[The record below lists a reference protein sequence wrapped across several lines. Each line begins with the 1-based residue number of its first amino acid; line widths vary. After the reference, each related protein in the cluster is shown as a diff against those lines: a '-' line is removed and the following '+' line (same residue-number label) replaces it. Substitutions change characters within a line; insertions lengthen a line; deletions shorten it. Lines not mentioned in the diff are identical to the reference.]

1 MPRPRKQGERYRCGK
16 LKPNQHPQDTTANR
30 RQYAIS
36 LGKPLNMGTVQ
47 AHLFAHK
54 KLNEEQWKTADWY
67 QDEYA
72 RYQKA
77 LRSPGAPREGTL
89 NGNGYVDE
97 ELHEAR
103 VRRQIQR
110 FERMRGKL
118 SKLQLNALEM
128 IELQQMDLSLQD
140 DLKSALDAIHKHR
153 A

>member
-1 MPRPRKQGERYRCGK
+1 MGRRKLAGERYACGK
-16 LKPNQHPQDTTANR
+16 RKPNQHEQDTSANR
-30 RQYAIS
+30 DQYAVS

-47 AHLFAHK
+47 AQLWRHK
-54 KLNEEQWKTADWY
+54 KLSEQQWKTADWY

-77 LRSPGAPREGTL
+77 LRSPGAPREGVL
-89 NGNGYVDE
+89 NGNGYVDD

-110 FERMRGKL
+110 FERLRGKL

-128 IELQQMDLSLQD
+128 IEVQQMDLSLQD
-140 DLKSALDAIHKHR
+140 HLKSALDAIHKHR